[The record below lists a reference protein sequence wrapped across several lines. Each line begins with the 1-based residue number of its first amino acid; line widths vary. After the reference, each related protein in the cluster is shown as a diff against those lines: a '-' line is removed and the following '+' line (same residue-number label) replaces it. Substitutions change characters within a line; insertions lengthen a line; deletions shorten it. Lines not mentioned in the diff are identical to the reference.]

1 MCAFQLK
8 NYPIKFESILG
19 NQDLKKYFLDQILFP
34 DKPSNEKDI
43 NKSDKSKSDE
53 HTNDDD
59 NNIDLTQKE
68 LGEGEQKEKIY
79 NEVELEKSVISGTE
93 DWQEYISELEKCVQ
107 LLNKLSKHKGFNETI
122 ALPDD
127 FKEKAMNYKTNMDY
141 LTEQL
146 NNVLQKISSLI
157 QE

>member
-8 NYPIKFESILG
+8 NYPIKFESIYG
-19 NQDLKKYFLDQILFP
+19 NQELKKYYLDQILFP
-34 DKPSNEKDI
+34 DKPSNEKDN
-43 NKSDKSKSDE
+43 NKSEKSKSDE

-59 NNIDLTQKE
+59 NNIDLTQKG
-68 LGEGEQKEKIY
+68 LG
-79 NEVELEKSVISGTE
+79 EVELDKSVISNPE
-93 DWQEYISELEKCVQ
+93 DWQEYISELEKCVE
-107 LLNKLSKHKGFNETI
+107 LLNKLSKYKGFNETI